1 MILNSIFSDLSLDS
15 SVSINYNLKWVAWQM
30 RLLIM
35 FIVTWGKLGWIYHF
49 IDYFCA
55 LLTLG
60 SGLNVFQ
67 QNTGH
72 SLISKWLVNYS
83 QRTSQ
88 AVTPKLIWSAVIC
101 LSSHSSHAHFKDSF
115 CVLNQCS
122 KCLAWHC
129 QWPQVSFNTAFHS
142 SRNGPQHETTW

>member
-1 MILNSIFSDLSLDS
+1 MGCITNAVTDHVYCYLRQIRMDISFYWLFLCFVDIRIRFKCKC
-15 SVSINYNLKWVAWQM
+15 VSTKY
-30 RLLIM
+30 
-35 FIVTWGKLGWIYHF
+35 
-49 IDYFCA
+49 
-55 LLTLG
+55 
-60 SGLNVFQ
+60 
-67 QNTGH
+67 GH

-101 LSSHSSHAHFKDSF
+101 LSSPSSHAHFKDSF